1 MADTTLLTC
10 VLGYICTGGALHW
23 CDHAMQPWSMN
34 TRQWYEQERL
44 RKETHVSVDSG
55 IFRANSDSP
64 HGIDLSDVRMPWYP
78 LPATLSVSV
87 SLVRH
92 CICWTVG
99 GNARAGARA
108 RAAARFLQSSAGRFD
123 VAIDRSRRLGC
134 RCEIPGVVVW
144 SGKNRKDTER
154 TYVLEG

>member
-1 MADTTLLTC
+1 MTEEQEKKNANSIGLLPRPPVADTTLLTC

-64 HGIDLSDVRMPWYP
+64 HGIDL
-78 LPATLSVSV
+78 T
-87 SLVRH
+87 
-92 CICWTVG
+92 
-99 GNARAGARA
+99 
-108 RAAARFLQSSAGRFD
+108 
-123 VAIDRSRRLGC
+123 LGC
-134 RCEIPGVVVW
+134 HGTHCLPHCQCQ
-144 SGKNRKDTER
+144 
-154 TYVLEG
+154 